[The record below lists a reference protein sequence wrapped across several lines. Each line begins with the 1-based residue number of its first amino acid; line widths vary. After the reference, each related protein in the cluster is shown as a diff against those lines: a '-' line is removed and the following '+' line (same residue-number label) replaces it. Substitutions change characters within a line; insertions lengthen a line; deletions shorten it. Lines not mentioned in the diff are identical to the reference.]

1 MKKKTSLSDKKNDTD
16 KKIHVC
22 LYFMV
27 GPRIK
32 YIDLRNMKK
41 L

>member
-1 MKKKTSLSDKKNDTD
+1 MKNKASLSDIKNDFTD

-32 YIDLRNMKK
+32 
-41 L
+41 